1 MHGSKNDIPAAIETN
16 EVIIQEIE
24 WGDIHV
30 GFESY
35 HQAFDVTPLLKGLP
49 DDRCQCPHWGYVV
62 KGRMRANYADHEE
75 VVEAGNAY
83 YLPPGHTVMLDAGTE
98 LIEFSPREPYQ
109 QTMEVVA
116 RNFEA
121 MMQ

>member
-1 MHGSKNDIPAAIETN
+1 
-16 EVIIQEIE
+16 
-24 WGDIHV
+24 
-30 GFESY
+30 
-35 HQAFDVTPLLKGLP
+35 
-49 DDRCQCPHWGYVV
+49 
-62 KGRMRANYADHEE
+62 MRANYADHEE